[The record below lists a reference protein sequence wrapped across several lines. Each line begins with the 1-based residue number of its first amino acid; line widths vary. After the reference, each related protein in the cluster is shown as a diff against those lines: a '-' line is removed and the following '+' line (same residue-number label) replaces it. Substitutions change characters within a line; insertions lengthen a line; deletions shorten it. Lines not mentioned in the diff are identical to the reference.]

1 MRIRCY
7 EKGRKQKNRCPI
19 IETRYKQEQ
28 PIPQDPSADEIF
40 VQLDEFV
47 KLDRITRA
55 WIELN

>member
-28 PIPQDPSADEIF
+28 PVPQDPPAEEIF
-40 VQLDEFV
+40 VQLDEFD

-55 WIELN
+55 